1 MPARRD
7 FECNTCNQADL
18 GDLHHN
24 PNSYLDDRRYCNW
37 PGREGGR
44 YAIDEYTEMKQIDT
58 QVAII
63 GGGPA
68 GLLLSQMLDLDGVS
82 SVVIEQREREYVLR
96 RIRAGVLEWGA
107 VDVLRNADVGNNL
120 NRKGMV
126 HDGAVL
132 SWGGTEHLF
141 LDTKKYTDKHMMV
154 YGQTNITEDLYH
166 ARDARGGQVIH
177 CVTKVKLHK
186 VVSNA
191 PHVTFT
197 TDVDTIQVNCQFIV
211 GCDGSHSVSRSYL
224 PKTENRIYEKNYP
237 FGWLG
242 ILSET
247 PPLADITY
255 ANNAR
260 GFALASAR
268 NPQLSR
274 YYIQCDLDTDIAD
287 WPDDKFWTELK
298 QRFPVDIADQI
309 HTGPSIEKSVTP
321 LRSFVSEPMSIGRLF
336 LAGDSAHIVPPTGA
350 KGLNL
355 AVSDVYYLSR
365 ALSLFFNQDNSDS
378 LDNYS
383 FMALRRVWESERF
396 SWWLTKLMH
405 RFPDQNTFDLRAQE
419 QELIYLSRSEAYMKA
434 ACEQYVGLPYEA

>member
-7 FECNTCNQADL
+7 FECNTCNQADP

-24 PNSYLDDRRYCNW
+24 PNSYPDDRGRCNW
-37 PGREGGR
+37 HGREGGR

-58 QVAII
+58 QVVII

-132 SWGGTEHLF
+132 SWGGAEHLF

-154 YGQTNITEDLYH
+154 YGQINITEDLYH
-166 ARDARGGQVIH
+166 ARDTRGGKVIH
-177 CVTKVKLHK
+177 CATKVKLHK
-186 VVSNA
+186 VVSNV
-191 PHVTFT
+191 PYVTFT
-197 TDVDTIQVNCQFIV
+197 TDIDTIQVNCQFIV

-260 GFALASAR
+260 SFALASAR

-287 WPDDKFWTELK
+287 WPTINFGRSSNNAFQWILQTRFMLAPQLK
-298 QRFPVDIADQI
+298 SRSPRF
-309 HTGPSIEKSVTP
+309 
-321 LRSFVSEPMSIGRLF
+321 
-336 LAGDSAHIVPPTGA
+336 
-350 KGLNL
+350 
-355 AVSDVYYLSR
+355 AVS
-365 ALSLFFNQDNSDS
+365 SLNPGLLVGCFWRE
-378 LDNYS
+378 
-383 FMALRRVWESERF
+383 MRR
-396 SWWLTKLMH
+396 
-405 RFPDQNTFDLRAQE
+405 
-419 QELIYLSRSEAYMKA
+419 I
-434 ACEQYVGLPYEA
+434 